1 MAYSIE
7 HIRILR
13 DEIRMCGLSVPEG
26 FEDETDEALA
36 AAYNGIGPDA
46 WCAFFRELTT
56 WLLGFFEAVALIHD
70 CEYSAPNKSYR
81 AFTAANL
88 RFAYNAVRSA
98 VLRTPGRQAAK
109 VAGCGLLLALLCQL
123 FGYKGYKCVK

>member
-7 HIRILR
+7 HIRTLC
-13 DEIRMCGLSVPEG
+13 DEIRMCGLSVPAG
-26 FEDETDEALA
+26 FDAASEEELA

-46 WCAFFRELTT
+46 WCPVFRELTT

-70 CEYSAPNKSYR
+70 FEYSAPNKSYR

-123 FGYKGYKCVK
+123 FGYSGYRNV